1 MTETRMIQGI
11 DISNLIKARAN
22 FERFRIEMKTDRD
35 KAGAIQ
41 AFEYSFE
48 LSWKTLKRILDYQG
62 VETRS
67 PRETIRQAA
76 LNKLI
81 VSPEAWFVFLEKR
94 NISSHSY
101 KEENAESVIG
111 IFDQFSLAMSE
122 LINNLEQL
130 K

>member
-1 MTETRMIQGI
+1 MAETRMIQGI

-122 LINNLEQL
+122 LINKLEQL